1 MSHSHDKEDYG
12 MLNQTFTKHIFES
25 EIKDDNYSGIL
36 SVFSSNIV
44 KTQMQLM
51 KKFNEDFGHKFLKCI
66 FEYAAKI
73 LPTCE
78 ESLRVKIEKMQD
90 KVKGL

>member
-1 MSHSHDKEDYG
+1 M
-12 MLNQTFTKHIFES
+12 
-25 EIKDDNYSGIL
+25 
-36 SVFSSNIV
+36 

-90 KVKGL
+90 KVKGLWKDIKLIKTEKRTIKKQIE